1 MKYVIEKNNDKKLA
15 NYNVKIDGLS
25 VKPVNN
31 VKNQTIKAGKVVLVD
46 DDLKEEYIRKR
57 INKKMDK
64 IIVFMLRILNDD
76 GTSEDDTGMVLDE
89 LNKLKGIIINKYKK
103 NMKESEYKSILAKL
117 ILIEDEFKK
126 SYNEK
131 ILMNYNFGNY
141 YEEELSSGR
150 GM

>member
-64 IIVFMLRILNDD
+64 IITFMLRILNDD

-103 NMKESEYKSILAKL
+103 NMKEAEYKSILAKL

>member
-126 SYNEK
+126 SSNEK